1 MRTLVFVYII
11 EEVAHAHAQNVPLE
25 WFLSVPALSRVQALE
40 RDLLVVLSGDRY
52 L

>member
-11 EEVAHAHAQNVPLE
+11 EEVVHAHAQNAPFE
-25 WFLSVPALSRVQALE
+25 CFLSVSALSRVQALE
-40 RDLLVVLSGDRY
+40 RDLLVVLSGDQH